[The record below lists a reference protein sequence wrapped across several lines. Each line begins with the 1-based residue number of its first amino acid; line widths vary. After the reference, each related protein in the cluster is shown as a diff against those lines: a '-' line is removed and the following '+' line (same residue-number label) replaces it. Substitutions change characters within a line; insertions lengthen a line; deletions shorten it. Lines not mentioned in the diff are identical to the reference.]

1 MQTAITKNND
11 NDMLVKLYL
20 KRPLLIRCLI
30 LRSAKTKSN
39 KSNKE
44 YKRVECCQIE
54 MGRIYWAI
62 ENLQGLFQ
70 RKFNI

>member
-30 LRSAKTKSN
+30 SLFNFEECKSN
-39 KSNKE
+39 KSVVRLKW
-44 YKRVECCQIE
+44 
-54 MGRIYWAI
+54 G
-62 ENLQGLFQ
+62 GFTGP
-70 RKFNI
+70 